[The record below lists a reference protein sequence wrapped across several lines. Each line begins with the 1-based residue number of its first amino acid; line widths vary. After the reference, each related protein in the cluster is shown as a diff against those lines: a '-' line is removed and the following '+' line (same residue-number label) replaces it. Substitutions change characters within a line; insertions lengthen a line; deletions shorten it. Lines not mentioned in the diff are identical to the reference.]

1 MQQIQ
6 LLTREDVVE
15 IIEREVRERLH
26 PFRTEVLSAVREAVA
41 EIVAAELPAV
51 VGKVLEGELTRFRHE
66 VLTTLQEALRSVMGP
81 DQPTPEADEYE
92 DYSV

>member
-15 IIEREVRERLH
+15 IIEREVRERLQ
-26 PFRTEVLSAVREAVA
+26 PFRTEVLTAVREAVA
-41 EIVAAELPAV
+41 EIVAAELPP
-51 VGKVLEGELTRFRHE
+51 VLEKALEVELSRLREE
-66 VLTTLQEALRSVMGP
+66 VVATLRDALHSVMGREEP
-81 DQPTPEADEYE
+81 AAEAEDVE